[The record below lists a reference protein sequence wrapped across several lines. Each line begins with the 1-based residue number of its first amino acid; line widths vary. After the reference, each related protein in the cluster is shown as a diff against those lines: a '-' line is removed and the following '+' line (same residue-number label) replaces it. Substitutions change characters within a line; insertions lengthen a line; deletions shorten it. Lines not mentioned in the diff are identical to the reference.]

1 MSYPSFERAA
11 QVVDQFVNLLTEH
24 GVDLRQ
30 GSRAE
35 DEALAM
41 IDVLDMWKN
50 PERRPSD
57 PRPVARAAMGF
68 VDLAGKVV
76 GIKDHSDFGQLI
88 PHLEMLSKTT
98 VLQNATSAVTDDA
111 ANKVIELY
119 VACLAMTFGSAI
131 ALDHPVSSKGD
142 NPDVMLDFRGQR
154 WALALKTL
162 HSRTP
167 RTIYD
172 NIKKAADQV
181 EASPATHGLV
191 ILNVKNLLDY
201 DALWP
206 SPSVSYPEQLAIDL
220 LQAQVADIIKGLDEI
235 PTEDWQAALAIT
247 RKAAL
252 PAVFIGQA
260 GFSAIPRF
268 GDQPHFMSIKAVC
281 AHLAPLGDPKGS
293 MKLVREL
300 HHASQQFI

>member
-1 MSYPSFERAA
+1 LSYPSFERAA
-11 QVVDQFVNLLTEH
+11 EVVDQFINLLAEH
-24 GVDLRQ
+24 GVDLRH
-30 GSRAE
+30 GGAAE
-35 DEALAM
+35 GEALAM

-50 PERRPSD
+50 PARRPTD

-76 GIKDHSDFGQLI
+76 GVKDRPDFGQLL
-88 PHLEMLSKTT
+88 PHLQMLSKTT
-98 VLQNATSAVTDDA
+98 VLQNAASPVTDDA

-119 VACLAMTFGSAI
+119 VACLAMTFGSNI
-131 ALDHPVSSKGD
+131 ALDHPVNSKGD

-154 WALALKTL
+154 WAVALKTL
-162 HSRTP
+162 HSRKP

-172 NIKKAADQV
+172 NIKKAADQI
-181 EASPATHGLV
+181 EASAATHGLV

-220 LQAQVADIIKGLDEI
+220 LQAQVAGIIKGLEEI
-235 PTEDWQAALAIT
+235 PNEDWRDALALS

-252 PAVFIGQA
+252 PIVFIGQA
-260 GFSAIPRF
+260 GFSAIPKF

-281 AHLAPLGDPKGS
+281 AHLEPHGDPKGS

-300 HHASQQFI
+300 HHASQQFL

>member
-11 QVVDQFVNLLTEH
+11 EVVDQFIDLLAEH
-24 GVDLRQ
+24 GVELNL
-30 GSRAE
+30 GSTAE
-35 DEALAM
+35 GEALAM
-41 IDVLDMWKN
+41 IDIFDMWKN
-50 PERRPSD
+50 PARRPSD
-57 PRPVARAAMGF
+57 PRPIARAAMGF

-76 GIKDHSDFGQLI
+76 GVKDHPDFGQLV
-88 PHLEMLSKTT
+88 PHLQMLGKTT
-98 VLQNATSAVTDDA
+98 VLQNAASKVTDDA

-119 VACLAMTFGSAI
+119 VACLAMTFGSNI
-131 ALDHPVSSKGD
+131 ALDHPVNSKGD

-162 HSRTP
+162 HSRKP

-172 NIKKAADQV
+172 NIKKAADQI
-181 EASPATHGLV
+181 EASPASHGLV
-191 ILNVKNLLDY
+191 VLNVKNLLDY

-206 SPSVSYPEQLAIDL
+206 SPNVSYPEQLAFDL
-220 LQAQVADIIKGLDEI
+220 LKAQVASIIHGLEEI
-235 PTEDWQAALAIT
+235 AIEDWQEALALS

-252 PAVFIGQA
+252 PIVFIGQA
-260 GFSAIPRF
+260 GFSAVPEF
-268 GDQPHFMSIKAVC
+268 GDQPHFMSLKAVSSYLEP
-281 AHLAPLGDPKGS
+281 HGDPKGS

>member
-11 QVVDQFVNLLTEH
+11 EVVGQFINLLAEH

-30 GSRAE
+30 GGAAE
-35 DEALAM
+35 GEALAM

-50 PERRPSD
+50 PARRLTD

-76 GIKDHSDFGQLI
+76 GVKDHPDFGQLV
-88 PHLEMLSKTT
+88 PHLQMLSKTT
-98 VLQNATSAVTDDA
+98 ILQNAASPVTDDA

-119 VACLAMTFGSAI
+119 VACLAMTFGSTL
-131 ALDHPVSSKGD
+131 ALDHPVNSKGD
-142 NPDVMLDFRGQR
+142 NPDVMLGFRGQR
-154 WALALKTL
+154 WGLALKTL
-162 HSRTP
+162 HSHKP

-172 NIKKAADQV
+172 NIKKAADQI
-181 EASPATHGLV
+181 EASAATHGLI

-220 LQAQVADIIKGLDEI
+220 LQAQVAGIIKGLEEI
-235 PTEDWQAALAIT
+235 PNEDCVT
-247 RKAAL
+247 R
-252 PAVFIGQA
+252 
-260 GFSAIPRF
+260 
-268 GDQPHFMSIKAVC
+268 
-281 AHLAPLGDPKGS
+281 
-293 MKLVREL
+293 
-300 HHASQQFI
+300 

>member
-1 MSYPSFERAA
+1 MSYPSFERATE
-11 QVVDQFVNLLTEH
+11 VVGQFINLLAEH
-24 GVDLRQ
+24 GVDLRE
-30 GSRAE
+30 GGAAE
-35 DEALAM
+35 REALAM
-41 IDVLDMWKN
+41 IDVLDIWKTQA
-50 PERRPSD
+50 RRPAD

-76 GIKDHSDFGQLI
+76 GVKDHPDFDQLV
-88 PHLEMLSKTT
+88 PHLQMLSKTT
-98 VLQNATSAVTDDA
+98 VLQNAASPVTDDA

-119 VACLAMTFGSAI
+119 VACLAMTFGSNI
-131 ALDHPVSSKGD
+131 ALDHPVNSKGD

-162 HSRTP
+162 HSCKP

-172 NIKKAADQV
+172 NIKKAADQI
-181 EASPATHGLV
+181 EASSATDGLV

-206 SPSVSYPEQLAIDL
+206 SPSASYPEQLAIDL
-220 LQAQVADIIKGLDEI
+220 LQAQVAGIIKGLEEI
-235 PTEDWQAALAIT
+235 PNEDWRDALALS

-252 PAVFIGQA
+252 PIVFIGQA
-260 GFSAIPRF
+260 GFSAIPEF

-281 AHLAPLGDPKGS
+281 TYLEPHSDPKGS

-300 HHASQQFI
+300 HHVSQQFL

>member
-11 QVVDQFVNLLTEH
+11 EVVNQFIDLLTIH
-24 GVDLRQ
+24 GIDL
-30 GSRAE
+30 SRGTTAE
-35 DEALAM
+35 SEALAM
-41 IDVLDMWKN
+41 LDVLEMWKN
-50 PERRPSD
+50 PVSRPGD
-57 PRPVARAAMGF
+57 ARPVARAAMGF

-76 GIKDHSDFGQLI
+76 GVKDHPDFDQLV
-88 PHLEMLSKTT
+88 PHLRMLSKTT
-98 VLQNATSAVTDDA
+98 VLQNAASSVIDDA

-119 VACLAMTFGSAI
+119 IACLAMTFGTEV

-142 NPDVMLDFRGQR
+142 NPDVMLGFRGQR

-162 HSRTP
+162 HSAKP

-172 NIKKAADQV
+172 NIKKATDQI
-181 EASPATHGLV
+181 EASPAGQGLV
-191 ILNVKNLLDY
+191 VLNVKNLLDY

-220 LQAQVADIIKGLDEI
+220 LQAQVGSIVDSLNEI
-235 PTEDWQAALAIT
+235 PLEDWQAALSLS

-252 PAVFIGQA
+252 PVVFVGQA
-260 GFSAIPRF
+260 GFSAVPKF
-268 GDQPHFMSIKAVC
+268 GDQPHFMSVKAMCV
-281 AHLAPLGDPKGS
+281 HLIPQGDPKGS

>member
-1 MSYPSFERAA
+1 MSYPSFERSAE
-11 QVVDQFVNLLTEH
+11 VVEQFINILTEH
-24 GVDLRQ
+24 GIDLRH
-30 GSRAE
+30 GSASE
-35 DEALAM
+35 SEALAM
-41 IDVLDMWKN
+41 LDVLDMWRN
-50 PERRPSD
+50 PDRQPSD

-76 GIKDHSDFGQLI
+76 SVKDHADFGQLV
-88 PHLEMLSKTT
+88 PHLQMLGNTT
-98 VLQNATSAVTDDA
+98 VLQNASSSITDGD

-119 VACLAMTFGSAI
+119 VACLAMTFGTNI
-131 ALDHPVSSKGD
+131 ALDHPINSKGD

-162 HSRTP
+162 HSRKP

-172 NIKKAADQV
+172 NIKKAADQI

-191 ILNVKNLLDY
+191 ILNVKNILDY

-206 SPSVSYPEQLAIDL
+206 SPLVSYPEQLAVDL
-220 LQAQVADIIKGLDEI
+220 LQAQVADVIKGLGEI
-235 PTEDWQAALAIT
+235 PNEDWLTAFAPS
-247 RKAAL
+247 RKASF
-252 PAVFIGQA
+252 PIMFIGQA

-268 GDQPHFMSIKAVC
+268 GNQPHFMSVKTVC
-281 AHLAPLGDPKGS
+281 AYNEPFEDPKGS

-300 HHASQQFI
+300 HHASQQFL

>member
-1 MSYPSFERAA
+1 LSYPSFERASE
-11 QVVDQFVNLLTEH
+11 VVGQFIKLLAEH
-24 GVDLRQ
+24 DVDLRQ
-30 GSRAE
+30 GGAAE
-35 DEALAM
+35 GEALAM
-41 IDVLDMWKN
+41 IDILDMWKD
-50 PERRPSD
+50 PARRTAD

-76 GIKDHSDFGQLI
+76 GVKDHPDFGQLV
-88 PHLEMLSKTT
+88 PHLQMLSRTT
-98 VLQNATSAVTDDA
+98 VLQNAASTVTDDA

-119 VACLAMTFGSAI
+119 VACLAMTFGSKV
-131 ALDHPVSSKGD
+131 ALDHPVNSKGD
-142 NPDVMLDFRGQR
+142 NPDVMLGFRGQR

-162 HSRTP
+162 HSRKP

-172 NIKKAADQV
+172 NIKKATDQI

-191 ILNVKNLLDY
+191 ILNVKNVLDY

-220 LQAQVADIIKGLDEI
+220 LQAQVGDIIKGLEEI
-235 PTEDWQAALAIT
+235 PSEDWRGALALS

-252 PAVFIGQA
+252 PIVFIGQA
-260 GFSAIPRF
+260 GFSAIPKF

-281 AHLAPLGDPKGS
+281 AYLVPHGDPKGG